1 MAKRP
6 IVGVTGAAKR
16 FSPSWLCTKLAVFL
30 AGGKALRISTLQ
42 PRPNA
47 KLDALVIGGGDDL
60 HPSLYDELPAHSD
73 YDQARDTLE
82 VDYLR
87 QAMAQHLPVL
97 GICRGM
103 QLLNITKGGTL
114 YADINPMRQRTSS
127 KQILLPRKTVR
138 LQPLS
143 RVQHILGCD
152 SVRVNSL
159 HHQAVHKL
167 GQQLSASAHD
177 LDQFTQAIE
186 CGSEPLIGVQWH
198 PEYLFY
204 IPRQLRLFRWLV
216 CAARKG

>member
-16 FSPSWLCTKLAVFL
+16 FSPSWLCTKLAIFL
-30 AGGKALRISTLQ
+30 VGGKAIRINTRQ
-42 PRPNA
+42 RRPHVR
-47 KLDALVIGGGDDL
+47 LEALVIGGGDDL

-73 YDQARDTLE
+73 YDQERDALE
-82 VDYLR
+82 INYLH
-87 QAMAQHLPVL
+87 QAFKLHIPVL

-103 QLLNITKGGTL
+103 QLLNITQGGTL

-127 KQILLPRKTVR
+127 RQILLPRKTVR

-143 RVQHILGCD
+143 QVQQILGCD

-159 HHQAVHKL
+159 HHQAVDKL
-167 GQQLSASAHD
+167 GTQLSACAHD

-186 CGSEPLIGVQWH
+186 SATKPHIGVQWH

-204 IPRQLRLFRWLV
+204 VPRQLRLFRWLIRT
-216 CAARKG
+216 AKKG